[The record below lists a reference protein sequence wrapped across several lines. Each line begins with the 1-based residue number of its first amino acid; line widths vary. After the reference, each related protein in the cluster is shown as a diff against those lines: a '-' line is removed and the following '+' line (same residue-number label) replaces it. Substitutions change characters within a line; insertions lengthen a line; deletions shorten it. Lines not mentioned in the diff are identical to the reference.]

1 MQPSLSLRLLRDG
14 LAVAVVAAFLFPL
27 FWWGLTSIKPG
38 YAILDQHRIVI
49 FDFTPTWDNYAVTL
63 AGAGPASFASRA
75 SLANT
80 AIVALGSTA
89 ITLAAALP
97 LGFALSVFTFR
108 FRRSIFYW
116 VLFQRFLPPI
126 AIIVPLV
133 FTYHADRACAT
144 RCLGVILAHAAL
156 NLPFAVL
163 LLKSFFDDVPREV
176 GEAAVIDG
184 ASRLQVFA
192 RIATPMIRGGIAATA
207 VLCLIFSWTEFLMS
221 LFLTSDDPHVPGAGQ
236 PRCHQ
241 HVGLHLGP
249 QHGEHAAGLRVH
261 PAGAAPSGPR
271 ADHGPD
277 KGLAFQEH
285 RQRETHGCI
294 GRQCV

>member
-38 YAILDQHRIVI
+38 YAILDQHRIVV
-49 FDFTPTWDNYAVTL
+49 FDFNPTWDNYAVTL
-63 AGAGPASFASRA
+63 AGAGPAFFDSRA

-126 AIIVPLV
+126 AIIFPLV
-133 FTYHADRACAT
+133 MTYHAIGST
-144 RCLGVILAHAAL
+144 RHAAW
-156 NLPFAVL
+156 A
-163 LLKSFFDDVPREV
+163 
-176 GEAAVIDG
+176 
-184 ASRLQVFA
+184 
-192 RIATPMIRGGIAATA
+192 
-207 VLCLIFSWTEFLMS
+207 
-221 LFLTSDDPHVPGAGQ
+221 
-236 PRCHQ
+236 
-241 HVGLHLGP
+241 
-249 QHGEHAAGLRVH
+249 
-261 PAGAAPSGPR
+261 
-271 ADHGPD
+271 
-277 KGLAFQEH
+277 
-285 RQRETHGCI
+285 
-294 GRQCV
+294 

>member
-38 YAILDQHRIVI
+38 SAILDQHRIVI
-49 FDFTPTWDNYAVTL
+49 LDFIPTWDSYAVTL
-63 AGAGPASFASRA
+63 GGAGPASFDSRA

-108 FRRSIFYW
+108 FRRSVFYW

-133 FTYHADRACAT
+133 LTYHAIGLRDT
-144 RCLGVILAHAAL
+144 LLGVALAHAAL

-163 LLKSFFDDVPREV
+163 LLKSFYDDVPPEV
-176 GEAAVIDG
+176 SEAAAIDG

-192 RIATPMIRGGIAATA
+192 RIATPMIRGGVAATA
-207 VLCLIFSWTEFLMS
+207 VLCMIFSWTEFLMS
-221 LFLTSDDPHVPGAGQ
+221 LFLTSEIRMFPVQASIVVTNMWGFTSALSTAAMLPAFVFILLVQRHLV
-236 PRCHQ
+236 R
-241 HVGLHLGP
+241 GLTLGMT
-249 QHGEHAAGLRVH
+249 
-261 PAGAAPSGPR
+261 
-271 ADHGPD
+271 
-277 KGLAFQEH
+277 KG
-285 RQRETHGCI
+285 
-294 GRQCV
+294 

>member
-1 MQPSLSLRLLRDG
+1 MQPSHSLRLLRDG

-38 YAILDQHRIVI
+38 YAILDQHRIVV
-49 FDFTPTWDNYAVTL
+49 FDFIPTWENYAVTL
-63 AGAGPASFASRA
+63 AGAGPASFDSRA

-108 FRRSIFYW
+108 FRRSVFYW

-126 AIIVPLV
+126 AIIIPLV
-133 FTYHADRACAT
+133 LTYHAIGLRDT
-144 RCLGVILAHAAL
+144 LVGVALAHAAL

-163 LLKSFFDDVPREV
+163 LLKSFYDDVPREV
-176 GEAAVIDG
+176 SEAAAIDG

-192 RIATPMIRGGIAATA
+192 RIATPMIRGGVAATA
-207 VLCLIFSWTEFLMS
+207 VLCMVFSWTEFLMS
-221 LFLTSDDPHVPGAGQ
+221 LFLTSEIRMFPVQASIVVTNMWGFTSALSTAAMLPAFVFILLVQRHLV
-236 PRCHQ
+236 R
-241 HVGLHLGP
+241 GLTLGMT
-249 QHGEHAAGLRVH
+249 
-261 PAGAAPSGPR
+261 
-271 ADHGPD
+271 
-277 KGLAFQEH
+277 KG
-285 RQRETHGCI
+285 
-294 GRQCV
+294 